1 MSEQKNEV
9 AVQGIASYLA
19 TPAIKEN
26 IESVVGKEH
35 ATQFIS
41 DIVSCVQNNPTLSL
55 CTNRSILAGALLAK
69 AISLPLTPQ
78 LGYAYLVPFDNKKQI
93 DGQTR
98 WVKEAQFQMGYK
110 GYIQLALRSGRYVK
124 LLATD
129 VRKGEVCEYDPF
141 NDCFQMKAIDFEK
154 RTAKDDKGNYLVPV
168 IGYYAKFELMNGFIK
183 ELYMT
188 YEDMLAYAKQYSKAY
203 RSDIQKHTSYSFWTT
218 KFEDMAKKTM
228 LRQLLGKWGLLT
240 PELEKAYT
248 CDMAVIDEDGNPQY
262 VDNQPDDTEPTVNP
276 MAEIIDADFKEIDEM
291 PMPEC
296 FQ

>member
-1 MSEQKNEV
+1 MAEQKNEV
-9 AVQGIASYLA
+9 AVQGIAGFLA

-26 IESVVGKEH
+26 IEGVVGKEH

-41 DIVSCVQNNPTLSL
+41 DVVACVQNNTTLSA
-55 CTNRSILAGALLAK
+55 CTNKSILSGALLAK

-78 LGYAYLVPFDNKKQI
+78 LGYAYLVPFNNKKQI

-110 GYIQLALRSGRYVK
+110 GYIQLALRSGRYKK
-124 LLATD
+124 LFATD
-129 VRKGEVCEYDPF
+129 VRKGEVVNFNPF
-141 NDCFQMKAIDFEK
+141 EDIFELQPVPFDK
-154 RTAKDDKGNYLVPV
+154 RTAKDDKGKYVVPV
-168 IGYYAKFELMNGFIK
+168 IGYYAKFELMNGFVK
-183 ELYMT
+183 ELYMPH
-188 YEDMLAYAKQYSKAY
+188 EDMLEYAQKYSKAY
-203 RSDIQKHTSYSFWTT
+203 REDIQKHTAYSFWTT

-262 VDNQPDDTEPTVNP
+262 VDNQPDDIEPALDP
-276 MAEIIDADFKEIDEM
+276 MADIVDGDFREIDEM
-291 PMPEC
+291 PMPDT

>member
-1 MSEQKNEV
+1 MAEPKNEV
-9 AVQGIASYLA
+9 AVQGIAGFLA

-26 IESVVGKEH
+26 IEGVVGKEH

-41 DIVSCVQNNPTLSL
+41 DVVACVQNNTTLSA
-55 CTNRSILAGALLAK
+55 CTNKSILSGALLAK

-78 LGYAYLVPFDNKKQI
+78 LGYAYLVPFNNKKQI

-110 GYIQLALRSGRYVK
+110 GYIQLALRSGRYRK
-124 LLATD
+124 LFATD
-129 VRKGEVCEYDPF
+129 VRKGEVVNFNPF
-141 NDCFQMKAIDFEK
+141 EDVFELQPVPFDK
-154 RTAKDDKGNYLVPV
+154 RTAKDDKGKYVVPV
-168 IGYYAKFELMNGFIK
+168 IGYYAKFELMNGFVK

-188 YEDMLAYAKQYSKAY
+188 HEDMLEYAKKYSKAY
-203 RSDIQKHTSYSFWTT
+203 REDIQKHTSYSFWTT

-248 CDMAVIDEDGNPQY
+248 CDMAVIDEEGNPQY
-262 VDNQPDDTEPTVNP
+262 VDNQPDDTEPALDP
-276 MAEIIDADFKEIDEM
+276 MADVVDGDFRELDEM
-291 PMPEC
+291 PMPDT